1 MGRQRKRALYPI
13 ALSLDA
19 AAEQVMCRRKTL
31 SDAID
36 AGLLSF
42 HSDPTSKRKIILV
55 ADLENYIRTHWPR
68 AEIRR
73 RIT

>member
-1 MGRQRKRALYPI
+1 MGRQRKRALFPI

-19 AAEQVMCRRKTL
+19 AAEQVMCRRGTL
-31 SDAID
+31 AKAIT
-36 AGLLSF
+36 AGLLPL
-42 HSDPTSKRKIILV
+42 HKDPTSKRKIILV
-55 ADLENYIRTHWPR
+55 EDLVSYIRTHWPS